1 MWRLPPRTP
10 SPAWPSSSDGM
21 PNTSSPP
28 PPCCTT
34 GWTSSAPPWP
44 PPTTTMKPPL
54 LNTIARR
61 LALSTRTLQ
70 RRLNEHG
77 TTWKSELD
85 TVRRT
90 HTTRLLHTTGLSID
104 AIAARSGCQTP
115 APYDAQYIAGTPPP
129 PPHCAAVRP
138 TPRTRSRVLKFPRK
152 RVRGAEPASGRRRE
166 RSRTTPGTP
175 Q

>member
-1 MWRLPPRTP
+1 MLHDWLDLFRT
-10 SPAWPSSSDGM
+10 ALA
-21 PNTSSPP
+21 
-28 PPCCTT
+28 
-34 GWTSSAPPWP
+34 SAHHDDET
-44 PPTTTMKPPL
+44 PT

-104 AIAARSGCQTP
+104 AIAARSGYADARSLRRAVHRWHAATP
-115 APYDAQYIAGTPPP
+115 AALRRSPPN
-129 PPHCAAVRP
+129 P
-138 TPRTRSRVLKFPRK
+138 TNP
-152 RVRGAEPASGRRRE
+152 
-166 RSRTTPGTP
+166 
-175 Q
+175 